1 MDLIERLRRVPLF
14 EQLSEEN
21 LRRVARVAEERTVPA
36 GTRLCWQADRG
47 TTFFIIDSGE
57 AKIHHIDERGY
68 QRPVSMLRGGD
79 SFGTTSL
86 FLSEPRD
93 ATVIAVTEMH
103 LWTIQR
109 ADFQSLLSEEPLL
122 RRELQIPE
130 AIMARLRAPRYPW
143 LEPDERVIR
152 QTRRHWVV
160 FGRSIFLTTLAVF
173 AYVAFVIWLA
183 FYARLSLDVLL
194 LILPVFALASLGFVW
209 HWFDWHNDYF
219 VVTNRRITHHEQV
232 AFLYESRDETH
243 IERVQ
248 DIVVQRSGLG
258 KLLDYGDITIQTAAR
273 IGSIAFRDAP
283 SPDDLREAIFN
294 ELSRVRA
301 MRRASQRRQ
310 VRGELI
316 SHIAAETPELPLQ
329 VMADQQTLID
339 QVEESEIAEPEPGK
353 FIRAV
358 IRLAEM
364 GFLPRTR
371 IEKPDSITWRK
382 HWIFL
387 LVDVAPS
394 FVLGLVLGMVTVM
407 GFFGRPAW
415 LVAFL
420 PSYPFVT
427 LFFTLIAIG
436 WFWWQST
443 DWANDLYILTKDR
456 IIDVEKRPLF
466 LPEQQREASLG
477 AIQNVTLRIPSPMA
491 VLFNYGDVTVQ
502 TAAAG
507 EFTFDGAPNPRAV
520 QQEIFRRVEAFQEAQ
535 REAEAARRRAELAEW
550 FAVYDELHRQGKRFE
565 PPLLRG
571 ASAPGSEAPEGDQP
585 DDSARV
591 K

>member
-14 EQLSEEN
+14 EQLSEEH
-21 LRRVARVAEERTVPA
+21 LRLLAGIAEERAVPA

-47 TTFFIIDSGE
+47 TTFFILDSGE
-57 AKIHHIDERGY
+57 AKVHHIDERGL
-68 QRPVSMLRGGD
+68 QRPVAMLRGGD

-93 ATVIAVTEMH
+93 ATVTAVSEVR

-109 ADFQSLLSEEPLL
+109 ADFDELLAEEPSLH
-122 RRELQIPE
+122 RELLIPNE
-130 AIMARLRAPRYPW
+130 ILARLRAPRFPW

-160 FGRSIFLTTLAVF
+160 FVRSIFMTTLAVF

-183 FYARLSLDVLL
+183 FYIHLSFNVLL
-194 LILPVFALASLGFVW
+194 LVLPVLAMASLAFVW
-209 HWFDWHNDYF
+209 HWFDWRNDYF
-219 VVTNRRITHHEQV
+219 VVTNRRITHHEQT

-248 DIVVQRSGLG
+248 DISLKRVGLG
-258 KLLDYGDITIQTAAR
+258 KLLDYGDLIIQTAAR
-273 IGSIAFRDAP
+273 IGSIAFQDAP
-283 SPDDLREAIFN
+283 HPDNLRESIFS

-301 MRRASQRRQ
+301 MRRASQRRL

-316 SHIAAETPELPLQ
+316 GHITAEAPESPLRL
-329 VMADQQTLID
+329 MADQQTLID
-339 QVEESEIAEPEPGK
+339 QPEEPEAPK
-353 FIRAV
+353 PEPSRLIRAV
-358 IRLAEM
+358 LKAAEM
-364 GFLPRTR
+364 GFLPRVR

-387 LVDVAPS
+387 IADVAPS
-394 FVLGLVLGMVTVM
+394 FLLGLVLGILTLT
-407 GFFGRPAW
+407 GFLGRPAW

-427 LFFTLIAIG
+427 LFLTLMCIG

-443 DWANDLYILTKDR
+443 DWANDLYIITRDR
-456 IIDVEKRPLF
+456 IIDIEKRPLL

-477 AIQNVTLRIPSPMA
+477 AIQNVTLRIPSPVA
-491 VLFNYGDVTVQ
+491 VLFNYGDVIVQ
-502 TAAAG
+502 TAASG

-520 QQEIFRRVEAFQEAQ
+520 QQEIFRRIEAFQEAQ
-535 REAEAARRRAELAEW
+535 RDAEASRRRAELVEW
-550 FAVYDELHRQGKRFE
+550 FAVYDELRRQGKR
-565 PPLLRG
+565 PLGPTPGLR
-571 ASAPGSEAPEGDQP
+571 ATEGDSPKDEQE
-585 DDSARV
+585 SSSG
-591 K
+591 